1 MSIKQT
7 FILCDIEF
15 FMGDL
20 YEIWLHIHKILER
33 NIYRSR
39 RYAMRLKGKVAV
51 VTGAGTG
58 IGQAIAAYFAAEGAN
73 VTVNCHEQKAQETV
87 DRIKKVG
94 GMYIVVQA
102 DVSKADDVD
111 RLITR
116 TIEKFGRLDI
126 LVNNAGIFRSHPTLE
141 TSEEEWDAVIDV
153 NLKGA
158 FLCSKRAIPEMLK
171 NENDTIKGRIISIAS
186 IAGIVGFAASPA
198 YCASKGG
205 LILLT
210 KEMALDYAP
219 HININ
224 AICPGVIQTAMTSDL
239 LRDLDA
245 RKDLMSSTPAGRA
258 GRPEEIAAAAVFL
271 ASADA
276 DFITG
281 ASLIVDGG
289 WTIK

>member
-1 MSIKQT
+1 M
-7 FILCDIEF
+7 
-15 FMGDL
+15 
-20 YEIWLHIHKILER
+20 
-33 NIYRSR
+33 
-39 RYAMRLKGKVAV
+39 
-51 VTGAGTG
+51 
-58 IGQAIAAYFAAEGAN
+58 
-73 VTVNCHEQKAQETV
+73 
-87 DRIKKVG
+87 DRIKRAG
-94 GMYIVVQA
+94 GKFIVVQA

-111 RLITR
+111 RLISR

-126 LVNNAGIFRSHPTLE
+126 LVNNAGIYRSHLAHE

-158 FLCSKRAIPEMLK
+158 FLCSKRAIPDMLK
-171 NENDTIKGRIISIAS
+171 NENDVIRGRIINIAS
-186 IAGIVGFAASPA
+186 IAGIVAFEANPA

-224 AICPGVIQTAMTSDL
+224 AICPGVIETPMTSEL
-239 LRDLDA
+239 LRDQDA
-245 RKDLMSSTPAGRA
+245 RKDIMSTTPAGRA
-258 GRPEEIAAAAVFL
+258 GRPEEIAVAAVFL
-271 ASADA
+271 ASSDA

-281 ASLIVDGG
+281 ASLVVDGG

>member
-1 MSIKQT
+1 
-7 FILCDIEF
+7 
-15 FMGDL
+15 
-20 YEIWLHIHKILER
+20 
-33 NIYRSR
+33 
-39 RYAMRLKGKVAV
+39 MRLRDKVAV

-58 IGQAIAAYFAAEGAN
+58 IGQAIAAYFAAEGAS
-73 VTVNCHEQKAQETV
+73 VTVNCHERKAQETV

-94 GMYIVVQA
+94 GRFTVVQA
-102 DVSKADDVD
+102 DISKADDVD
-111 RLITR
+111 QLIGK

-126 LVNNAGIFRSHPTLE
+126 LVNNAGIYRSHIAHE
-141 TSEEEWDAVIDV
+141 TSEEEWDEVIDI

-171 NENDTIKGRIISIAS
+171 NESNTIKGRIINIAS
-186 IAGIVGFAASPA
+186 VAGIVGFPASPA

-224 AICPGVIQTAMTSDL
+224 AICPGVIETPMTYGL
-239 LRDLDA
+239 LTDTNVSKNLLGA
-245 RKDLMSSTPAGRA
+245 TPAGRA
-258 GRPEEIAAAAVFL
+258 GRPEEVASAAVYL
-271 ASADA
+271 ASTDA

-281 ASLIVDGG
+281 ASHIIDGG

>member
-1 MSIKQT
+1 
-7 FILCDIEF
+7 
-15 FMGDL
+15 
-20 YEIWLHIHKILER
+20 
-33 NIYRSR
+33 
-39 RYAMRLKGKVAV
+39 MRLKGKVAV

-58 IGQAIAAYFAAEGAN
+58 IGQAIAACFAAEGAS
-73 VTVNCHEQKAQETV
+73 VIVNCHERKAQETV

-111 RLITR
+111 RLISR

-126 LVNNAGIFRSHPTLE
+126 LVNNAGIYRSHLAHE

-158 FLCSKRAIPEMLK
+158 FLCSKRAIPEMLR
-171 NENDTIKGRIISIAS
+171 NENDVIKGRIINIAS
-186 IAGIVGFAASPA
+186 IAGIVGFAVSPA

-224 AICPGVIQTAMTSDL
+224 AICPGVIETPMTSEL
-239 LRDLDA
+239 LRDGA
-245 RKDLMSSTPAGRA
+245 TKNDLMASTPARRP
-258 GRPEEIAAAAVFL
+258 GRPEEIAGAAVFL
-271 ASADA
+271 ASPDA

-281 ASLIVDGG
+281 ASLVVDGG

>member
-1 MSIKQT
+1 
-7 FILCDIEF
+7 
-15 FMGDL
+15 
-20 YEIWLHIHKILER
+20 
-33 NIYRSR
+33 
-39 RYAMRLKGKVAV
+39 MRLKGKVAV

-58 IGQAIAAYFAAEGAN
+58 IGQAIAACFAAEGAS
-73 VTVNCHEQKAQETV
+73 VTINCHEQKAQETV

-111 RLITR
+111 RLISR
-116 TIEKFGRLDI
+116 TFEKFGRLDI
-126 LVNNAGIFRSHPTLE
+126 LVNNAGIYRSHLAHE
-141 TSEEEWDAVIDV
+141 TSEEEWGAVIDV

-158 FLCSKRAIPEMLK
+158 FLCSKRAIPAMLE
-171 NENDTIKGRIISIAS
+171 NENDVIKGRIINIAS

-224 AICPGVIQTAMTSDL
+224 AICPGVIETPMTSEL
-239 LRDLDA
+239 LRDQDA
-245 RKDLMSSTPAGRA
+245 RKELMSATPAGRA
-258 GRPEEIAAAAVFL
+258 GRPEDIAGAAVFL
-271 ASADA
+271 ASPDA

-281 ASLIVDGG
+281 ASLVVDGG

>member
-1 MSIKQT
+1 
-7 FILCDIEF
+7 
-15 FMGDL
+15 
-20 YEIWLHIHKILER
+20 
-33 NIYRSR
+33 
-39 RYAMRLKGKVAV
+39 MRLKDKVAV

-58 IGQAIAAYFAAEGAN
+58 IGQAIAAYFAAEGAS
-73 VTVNCHEQKAQETV
+73 VTVNCHERKAQETV

-94 GMYIVVQA
+94 GNFIVVQA

-111 RLITR
+111 RLISR

-126 LVNNAGIFRSHPTLE
+126 LVNNAGIYRSHLAHE

-171 NENDTIKGRIISIAS
+171 NKNEVIKGRIINIAS

-205 LILLT
+205 VVLLT

-224 AICPGVIQTAMTSDL
+224 AICPGVTETPMTSEL
-239 LRDLDA
+239 LRDKDA
-245 RKDLMSSTPAGRA
+245 RKELLSATPAGRA
-258 GRPEEIAAAAVFL
+258 GRPEDIAGAAVFL
-271 ASADA
+271 SSADA
-276 DFITG
+276 DFVTG

>member
-1 MSIKQT
+1 MSQMGYT
-7 FILCDIEF
+7 IEF
-15 FMGDL
+15 SKGDI
-20 YEIWLHIHKILER
+20 YAIWLYIYKILGR
-33 NIYRSR
+33 NIYCSR

-58 IGQAIAAYFAAEGAN
+58 IGQAIAAYFAAEGAS
-73 VTVNCHEQKAQETV
+73 VTVNCHERKAQETV

-94 GMYIVVQA
+94 GTYIVVKA
-102 DVSKADDVD
+102 DVSKVDDVD
-111 RLITR
+111 RLISR

-126 LVNNAGIFRSHPTLE
+126 LVNNAGIYRSHIAHE
-141 TSEEEWDAVIDV
+141 TSEDEWDSVIDI

-158 FLCSKRAIPEMLK
+158 FLCSKCAIPEMLK
-171 NENDTIKGRIISIAS
+171 NENDVIKGRIINIAS

-205 LILLT
+205 MILLT

-224 AICPGVIQTAMTSDL
+224 AICPGVIETPMTSEL
-239 LRDLDA
+239 LRDPDT
-245 RKDLMSSTPAGRA
+245 REYLMSMIPAGRT
-258 GRPEEIAAAAVFL
+258 GRPEEIAGAAVFL
-271 ASADA
+271 ASHDA

-281 ASLIVDGG
+281 SSLIVDGG
-289 WTIK
+289 LTIK

>member
-1 MSIKQT
+1 
-7 FILCDIEF
+7 
-15 FMGDL
+15 
-20 YEIWLHIHKILER
+20 
-33 NIYRSR
+33 
-39 RYAMRLKGKVAV
+39 MRLEGKVAV

-58 IGQAIAAYFAAEGAN
+58 IGQAIAAYFAAEGAS
-73 VTVNCHEQKAQETV
+73 VTVNCHERKAQETV

-94 GMYIVVQA
+94 GNFIVVQA

-111 RLITR
+111 RLISR
-116 TIEKFGRLDI
+116 TFEKFGRLDI
-126 LVNNAGIFRSHPTLE
+126 LVNNAGIFRSHPALE

-153 NLKGA
+153 NLKGT
-158 FLCSKRAIPEMLK
+158 FLCSKRAILEMLK
-171 NENDTIKGRIISIAS
+171 NENNVIKGRIINIAS

-205 LILLT
+205 VILLT

-219 HININ
+219 QININ
-224 AICPGVIQTAMTSDL
+224 AICPGVIETPMTSEL
-239 LRDLDA
+239 LRDQDA
-245 RKDLMSSTPAGRA
+245 RKELMSATPAGRA
-258 GRPEEIAAAAVFL
+258 GRPEDIAGAAVFL

-281 ASLIVDGG
+281 ASLVVDGG

>member
-1 MSIKQT
+1 
-7 FILCDIEF
+7 
-15 FMGDL
+15 
-20 YEIWLHIHKILER
+20 
-33 NIYRSR
+33 
-39 RYAMRLKGKVAV
+39 MRLKGKVAV

-58 IGQAIAAYFAAEGAN
+58 IGQAIAAYFTAEGAS
-73 VTVNCHEQKAQETV
+73 VTVNCHERKAQETV

-111 RLITR
+111 RLINR

-126 LVNNAGIFRSHPTLE
+126 LVNNVGIYRSHLAHE
-141 TSEEEWDAVIDV
+141 TSKEEWNAVIDV

-171 NENDTIKGRIISIAS
+171 SENDVIKGRIINIAS

-210 KEMALDYAP
+210 KEMALDYAT

-224 AICPGVIQTAMTSDL
+224 AICPGVIETLMTSEL
-239 LRDLDA
+239 LRDQDA
-245 RKDLMSSTPAGRA
+245 RKDIMSATPAGRA
-258 GRPEEIAAAAVFL
+258 GRPEEIAGAAVFL
-271 ASADA
+271 ASPDA

-281 ASLIVDGG
+281 ASLVIDGG
-289 WTIK
+289 WSIK

>member
-1 MSIKQT
+1 
-7 FILCDIEF
+7 
-15 FMGDL
+15 
-20 YEIWLHIHKILER
+20 
-33 NIYRSR
+33 
-39 RYAMRLKGKVAV
+39 MRLKGKVAV

-58 IGQAIAAYFAAEGAN
+58 IGQAIAAYLAEEGAS
-73 VTVNCHEQKAQETV
+73 VTVNCHERKAQETV

-111 RLITR
+111 RLISR
-116 TIEKFGRLDI
+116 TVEKFGRLDI
-126 LVNNAGIFRSHPTLE
+126 LVNNAGIYRSHLAHE
-141 TSEEEWDAVIDV
+141 TSEEEWDTVIDV

-171 NENDTIKGRIISIAS
+171 NDIDVIKGRIINIAS
-186 IAGIVGFAASPA
+186 ITGIVGFAASPA

-224 AICPGVIQTAMTSDL
+224 AICPGVAETPMTSEL
-239 LRDLDA
+239 LRN
-245 RKDLMSSTPAGRA
+245 
-258 GRPEEIAAAAVFL
+258 
-271 ASADA
+271 
-276 DFITG
+276 
-281 ASLIVDGG
+281 
-289 WTIK
+289 